1 MPDLELKAEARTVL
15 GKKVAALRRGGLTP
29 ANIFGHNVVSQ
40 AIQIPTPDLTHTLRA
55 AGGTRL
61 LRLNLVGEPSARMVL
76 VRHVSRKPTT
86 DQLLH
91 VDFYE
96 VSMTERTTV
105 EIPIVLVGSA
115 PIAESG
121 EGMVYQQVSSL
132 TVECLPGDI
141 PEHIDADISVL
152 TGLHSAVH
160 VADLALPPNV
170 TTALDPTEVLVSVAS
185 RAVEEEGEAG
195 GGEPEQAEGQGE
207 SA

>member
-1 MPDLELKAEARTVL
+1 MPDLELRAEARTVL
-15 GKKVAALRRGGLTP
+15 GKKVAVLRRGGLTP
-29 ANIFGHNVVSQ
+29 ANIFGHNVVSR
-40 AIQIPTPDLTHTLRA
+40 AIQIPTPELAHTLRA

-61 LRLNLVGEPSARMVL
+61 LRLNLAGEPAARMVL

-105 EIPIVLVGSA
+105 EIPIVLVGTA
-115 PIAESG
+115 PIAETG
-121 EGMVYQQVSSL
+121 EGMVHQQIASL

-141 PEHIDADISVL
+141 PEHIEADISDL

-160 VADLALPPNV
+160 VADLKLPANV
-170 TTALDPTEVLVSVAS
+170 TTSLDPTEVLVSVAS
-185 RAVEEEGEAG
+185 RAVEEEGQPAG
-195 GGEPEQAEGQGE
+195 EQEPAAGETE